1 MHIDIAL
8 PSGVI
13 LGAIFVGLAYAL
25 PRYTRQILVYGLI
38 VAALPYVHFSMNA
51 KASPLWLATELAGV
65 ALYGTIAARGLRGS
79 LWWLVAG
86 WALHPVWD
94 IALHY
99 AGPGRA
105 FAPDWYTIPCLGW
118 DLVVAG
124 VIAYY
129 LVFSRWVAVTS
140 SFPTPRSLLTTGAAN
155 PE

>member
-1 MHIDIAL
+1 MPTQIDTL
-8 PSGVI
+8 LLNGVI
-13 LGAIFVGLAYAL
+13 LGAIFAGLAYAL
-25 PRYTRQILVYGLI
+25 PRYTRHILVAGLI
-38 VAALPYVHFSMNA
+38 LAALVYVHFSVNA
-51 KASPLWLATELAGV
+51 NESPLWLATEFAGV
-65 ALYGTIAARGLRGS
+65 AVYGAIAARGLRGS

-124 VIAYY
+124 IVTYY
-129 LVFSRWVAVTS
+129 IVFSRWVAETS
-140 SFPTPRSLLTTGAAN
+140 TFATPRA
-155 PE
+155 ER

>member
-1 MHIDIAL
+1 MHTDIAL
-8 PSGVI
+8 PAGAI

-25 PRYTRQILVYGLI
+25 PRYTRQILVFGLI
-38 VAALPYVHFSMNA
+38 VAALPYVHFSVNA
-51 KASPLWLATELAGV
+51 NARPIWLATELAGV
-65 ALYGTIAARGLRGS
+65 ALYGAIAARGLRGS

-105 FAPDWYTIPCLGW
+105 IAPDWYTIPCLGW

-129 LVFSRWVAVTS
+129 IVFSRWVAETS
-140 SFPTPRSLLTTGAAN
+140 SFPVPRAAR
-155 PE
+155 